1 MEARI
6 KKVMAK
12 IFGLDETDIDVM
24 SNVETI
30 KQWDSLRHMQLIIAL
45 ESEFDI
51 QFDGRSIMK
60 MTNLEQIIS
69 SVNELIK

>member
-1 MEARI
+1 MDARI

-12 IFGLDETDIDVM
+12 IFGLDEADIDVM

-69 SVNELIK
+69 SVKELIK